1 METSYAP
8 LSTLT
13 LRAYAHK
20 LRENESFWN
29 AFLVFLGALG
39 ILSVAPFYPPYI
51 IPILAIIAG
60 GIAYKKPPLGVIL
73 STFLALFSFSYQSTV
88 FGWVFLLVLAF
99 VLFEAWE
106 YWGIIAAL
114 QILVF
119 LPFAPFPISLLGGFI
134 YLGMVL
140 AALHFGSHRS
150 VAIAAGSILLV
161 LLLSSVWQVDN
172 AAYFPIKKE
181 IYLTNE
187 DLQVSKPPLD
197 MITIFS
203 GFGIA
208 VGNLFD
214 FATALRLNAA
224 LSVVSTNLLRI
235 LFMDSGIA
243 QLFIWAAVLYV
254 VSFLPGRI
262 KTKNIEILCSLTLLL
277 VPLFYYPM
285 CMAFGVE
292 FRMEMV
298 AYAVASVLLIA
309 FAESMGF
316 RFSKELEI
324 IKKEQMKMYGKFGLQ
339 ELTLSKGEK
348 GLEDVGGYEEVK
360 KELKEAIITP
370 LQKAEVAYAYG
381 LKPPKGILFFG
392 PPGTGKTM
400 LMRALA
406 KEIDYP
412 FFYVKSSEIMSKW
425 YGESEKNIT
434 EIFDIARKHSPCILF
449 FDEIDWIGKRR
460 DARARGEGPEV
471 LSVFL
476 MELDGFRTEKPV
488 IVIGATNVPNLLD
501 PALLRPGR
509 FDKIIYMPVPDMEGR
524 KSIFKVHTK
533 GLPLAQDVDFEK
545 LAKMTERFTGADIAN
560 VVAEAKKLAASEA
573 MEKNIIVPI
582 RMEHFIEVI
591 ENTKPSVSLSLL
603 EEHEKFKLDF
613 ERSMGKI
620 KERERKEA
628 EKKIKFADVANLED
642 VKNALREAVE
652 MPLLHPE
659 LLEEFEVK
667 PVSGIL
673 LFGPPGTGKTYI
685 VKAAAN
691 EFNVP
696 MLFLSGAELMERGP
710 SQAVEVIKETFN
722 RARENAPA
730 VIFIDEIET
739 VAPAREVVSPIM
751 GQLLQEMDGIRKTK
765 NVVVIGAT
773 NLPQMLDPALLRPG
787 RFDKIIY
794 VGPPNKEVREEI
806 FRIHLGNFAR
816 MFDLEKLAEA
826 AKDYS
831 GADIASVC
839 QEVKMALAKKKLEG
853 KTPSMT
859 NAEVI
864 KIIQSRMPSISRD
877 MLYVYKKFIEEYG
890 ERR

>member
-1 METSYAP
+1 MQTSYAP
-8 LSTLT
+8 VSTLT
-13 LRAYAHK
+13 LRAYAHRLK
-20 LRENESFWN
+20 QDEAFWN

-39 ILSVAPFYPPYI
+39 ILSAAPFYPPYM
-51 IPILAIIAG
+51 ILFLALIAG
-60 GIAYKKPPLGVIL
+60 AIAYKKPPIGVIF

-106 YWGIIAAL
+106 HWGILAAL

-119 LPFAPFPISLLGGFI
+119 LPFAPFPISLIGGFI
-134 YLGMVL
+134 YLGMAL
-140 AALHFGSHRS
+140 AALNFGSHKS
-150 VAIAAGSILLV
+150 VAIATGSILLI
-161 LLLSSVWQVDN
+161 LLLSSLWQVQN
-172 AAYFPIKKE
+172 AAYFPIKSG
-181 IYLTNE
+181 IYLMSD
-187 DLQVSKPPLD
+187 DLQVSKPPFD
-197 MITIFS
+197 IITIFH
-203 GFGIA
+203 GFGVSVSNI
-208 VGNLFD
+208 FD
-214 FATALRLNAA
+214 FATALRLKAA

-243 QLFIWAAVLYV
+243 QLLIWASILYV
-254 VSFLPGRI
+254 ISFLPGRI
-262 KTKNIEILCSLTLLL
+262 KTKNIEVLCSLALLL
-277 VPLFYYPM
+277 IPLFYYPV
-285 CMAFGVE
+285 CMAFGAE
-292 FRMEMV
+292 FRVEMAV
-298 AYAVASVLLIA
+298 YAVASVVLIS

-316 RFSKELEI
+316 RFSKELEL

-348 GLEDVGGYEEVK
+348 GLEDVGGYEDVK
-360 KELKEAIITP
+360 KELRESILTP

-434 EIFDIARKHSPCILF
+434 EIFEIARKHSPCILF
-449 FDEIDWIGKRR
+449 FDEIDWIGKKRG
-460 DARARGEGPEV
+460 ARGKTEGPEV
-471 LSVFL
+471 LSIFL

-509 FDKIIYMPVPDMEGR
+509 FDKIVYMPIPDMEAR
-524 KSIFKVHTK
+524 KSIFKVHAK

-545 LAKMTERFTGADIAN
+545 LAKMTDRFTGADIAN
-560 VVAEAKKLAASEA
+560 VVAEAKKLAAMEA

-582 RMEHFIEVI
+582 RMEHFSEVI
-591 ENTKPSVSLSLL
+591 KGTKPSVGLALL
-603 EEHEKFKLDF
+603 EEYERFKLDF
-613 ERSMGKI
+613 ERSGGK
-620 KERERKEA
+620 KMARKEV
-628 EKKIKFADVANLED
+628 EKKIKFEDVADLDD
-642 VKNALREAVE
+642 VKNAMKEAIE

-659 LLEEFEVK
+659 ILEEFEVK

-696 MLFLSGAELMERGP
+696 MLFISGAELMDRGP

-730 VIFIDEIET
+730 VIFIDEVET
-739 VAPAREVVSPIM
+739 VAPAREVVSPVM

-773 NLPQMLDPALLRPG
+773 NLPHLLDKALLRPG

-806 FRIHLGNFAR
+806 FRIHLGNFAK
-816 MFDLEKLAEA
+816 MFDLAKLAEA

-839 QEVKMALAKKKLEG
+839 QEVKLALAKKKLEG

-859 NAEVI
+859 NAEAV
-864 KIIQSRMPSISRD
+864 KIINERMPSINRQ
-877 MLYVYKKFIEEYG
+877 MLYVFKKFIDEYG

>member
-1 METSYAP
+1 MQTSYAP
-8 LSTLT
+8 VSTLT

-20 LRENESFWN
+20 LRENEAFWN

-51 IPILAIIAG
+51 IPFLAIIAG
-60 GIAYKKPPLGVIL
+60 AIAYKKPPLGVIF

-88 FGWVFLLVLAF
+88 FGWIFLLILAF

-106 YWGIIAAL
+106 YWGILAAL

-134 YLGMVL
+134 YLGMAL
-140 AALHFGSHRS
+140 AALYFGSRKS
-150 VAIAAGSILLV
+150 IAIATGSILVV
-161 LLLSSVWQVDN
+161 LLLSSIWQVQN
-172 AAYFPIKKE
+172 AAYFPIKSG

-187 DLQVSKPPLD
+187 DLQVSKPPFD
-197 MITIFS
+197 MLTIFS

-208 VGNLFD
+208 TGNLFD
-214 FATALRLNAA
+214 FATALRLNSA
-224 LSVVSTNLLRI
+224 LSVVSTNLIRI

-243 QLFIWAAVLYV
+243 QLLTWATVLYV
-254 VSFLPGRI
+254 ISFLPGRV
-262 KTKNIEILCSLTLLL
+262 KAKNIELLSCLLLLL
-277 VPLFYYPM
+277 VPIIYYPLYILS
-285 CMAFGVE
+285 GVE
-292 FRMEMV
+292 FRIEMAIYV
-298 AYAVASVLLIA
+298 VASVLLIA
-309 FAESMGF
+309 FTESMGF
-316 RFSKELEI
+316 RFSKELEL
-324 IKKEQMKMYGKFGLQ
+324 IKKEQMKIYGKFGLQ

-348 GLEDVGGYEEVK
+348 GLEDVGGYEDVK
-360 KELKEAIITP
+360 SELKEAILTP

-381 LKPPKGILFFG
+381 LKPPKGVLFFG

-449 FDEIDWIGKRR
+449 FDEIDWIGKKR
-460 DARARGEGPEV
+460 DARAREGPEV
-471 LSVFL
+471 LSIFL

-509 FDKIIYMPVPDMEGR
+509 FDKIIYMPVPDLEAR

-560 VVAEAKKLAASEA
+560 IVAEAKKIAAKEA
-573 MEKNIIVPI
+573 MEKNVIIPI
-582 RMEHFIEVI
+582 RMEHFSDVI
-591 ENTKPSVSLSLL
+591 RETKPSVSLAML
-603 EEHEKFKLDF
+603 EEHERFKLDF
-613 ERSMGKI
+613 ERSMGKKI
-620 KERERKEA
+620 ERKEV
-628 EKKIKFADVANLED
+628 EKKVKFADVADLDD

-696 MLFLSGAELMERGP
+696 MLFISGAELMERGP

-730 VIFIDEIET
+730 VIFIDEVET
-739 VAPAREVVSPIM
+739 VAPAREGVSPIM

-773 NLPQMLDPALLRPG
+773 NLPQLLDRALLRPG

-794 VGPPNKEVREEI
+794 IAPPNSEVREEI
-806 FRIHLGNFAR
+806 FRIHLGNFAK
-816 MFDLEKLAEA
+816 MFNLAKLAEA

-839 QEVKMALAKKKLEG
+839 QEVKLTLAKKKLEG

-859 NAEVI
+859 TAEVV
-864 KIIQSRMPSISRD
+864 KIIESRMPSINKD

-890 ERR
+890 ERK

>member
-1 METSYAP
+1 MQTSYAP
-8 LSTLT
+8 VSTLT
-13 LRAYAHK
+13 LKAYAHK
-20 LRENESFWN
+20 LRQNESFWN

-51 IPILAIIAG
+51 IPFLAMIAG
-60 GIAYKKPPLGVIL
+60 AIAYKRPPLGVIF

-106 YWGIIAAL
+106 YWGILAAL

-134 YLGMVL
+134 YLGMAL
-140 AALHFGSHRS
+140 AALHFGSHKS
-150 VAIAAGSILLV
+150 IAIAAGSILLV
-161 LLLSSVWQVDN
+161 LLLSSLWQVQN
-172 AAYFPIKKE
+172 AAYFPIRSS
-181 IYLTNE
+181 IYLTSE
-187 DLQVSKPPLD
+187 DLQVSKPPFGI
-197 MITIFS
+197 ITIFS

-208 VGNLFD
+208 VSNLFD
-214 FATALRLNAA
+214 FATALRLNSA

-243 QLFIWAAVLYV
+243 QLLIWASVLYII
-254 VSFLPGRI
+254 SFLPGRV
-262 KTKNIEILCSLTLLL
+262 KAKSIELLSSLVLLL
-277 VPLFYYPM
+277 VPVLYYPL

-292 FRMEMV
+292 FRIEMAV
-298 AYAVASVLLIA
+298 YSVASVLLIA

-316 RFSKELEI
+316 RFSRELEL

-360 KELKEAIITP
+360 KELKEAILTP

-412 FFYVKSSEIMSKW
+412 FFYVKSSEIQSKW
-425 YGESEKNIT
+425 HGETEKNIT
-434 EIFDIARKHSPCILF
+434 EIFEIARKHSPCILF
-449 FDEIDWIGKRR
+449 FDEIDWLGKKRT
-460 DARARGEGPEV
+460 ARLHEGPEA

-488 IVIGATNVPNLLD
+488 IVIGATNVPHLLD

-509 FDKIIYMPVPDMEGR
+509 FDKIIYMPVPDMEAR

-560 VVAEAKKLAASEA
+560 VVAEAKKLAAREA

-582 RMEHFIEVI
+582 RMEHFSEVI
-591 ENTKPSVSLSLL
+591 GETKPSVSLAML
-603 EEHEKFKLDF
+603 EEQETFKLDF
-613 ERSMGKI
+613 ERSARK
-620 KERERKEA
+620 KKERKEA
-628 EKKIKFADVANLED
+628 EKKVNFSDVADLED

-730 VIFIDEIET
+730 VIFIDEVET
-739 VAPAREVVSPIM
+739 VAPMREVVSPIM

-773 NLPQMLDPALLRPG
+773 NLPHLLDRALLRPG

-806 FRIHLGNFAR
+806 FRIHLGNFAK
-816 MFDLEKLAEA
+816 MFDLGKLAEA

-831 GADIASVC
+831 SADIASVC

-859 NAEVI
+859 NAEVVKLI
-864 KIIQSRMPSISRD
+864 EGRMPSITRD
-877 MLYVYKKFIEEYG
+877 MLYVYKKFMEEYG